1 MEEKID
7 QLIASYTPSDA
18 AIEVLGDVAIVLLA
32 GISGAGKDTIKKR
45 LLASGEYHNIVTHT
59 TRAPREND
67 GVLEQDGVEYHF
79 IDKETS
85 LHMLENKGYIE
96 ANRYGS
102 NIYGTSV
109 AEFVAARD
117 EKRIAIADIDV
128 NGVASFKKLSP
139 NTVRPIFLTPPSYA
153 VWRDRWMTRYNGVKY
168 SPEDYAS
175 RLQTAI
181 DEIEHVLATE
191 YYFVVI
197 NDNLD
202 EAVAETDAIAR
213 TGMQDAVRKQA
224 GVDFLKIMLA
234 EMKADLR

>member
-1 MEEKID
+1 MEEQID
-7 QLIASYTPSDA
+7 TLLLTYTPSSETKDILA
-18 AIEVLGDVAIVLLA
+18 QVPIVLLA
-32 GISGAGKDTIKKR
+32 GISGAGKDTIKKQ
-45 LLASGEYHNIVTHT
+45 LLATSEYHKIVTHT
-59 TRAPREND
+59 TRSPREND

-102 NIYGTSV
+102 NVYGTSV

-117 EKRIAIADIDV
+117 EERIAIADIDV
-128 NGVASFKKLSP
+128 NGVANFKRLAP
-139 NTVRPIFLTPPSYA
+139 DAVRPIFLTPPSFA
-153 VWRDRWMTRYNGVKY
+153 VWRNRWMTRYGNGTKY
-168 SPEDYAS
+168 NPEDYAS

-181 DEIEHVLATE
+181 DEIEHVLSTD

-202 EAVAETDAIAR
+202 DAVAETNEIAHA
-213 TGMQDAVRKQA
+213 GKQDDSSRQA
-224 GVDFLKIMLA
+224 GVVFLRAMLA
-234 EMKADLR
+234 EMKADL

>member
-7 QLIASYTPSDA
+7 QLIASYVPSEA
-18 AIEVLGDVAIVLLA
+18 AIEVLSDVAIVLLA

-45 LLASGEYHNIVTHT
+45 LLSSGEYHNIVTHT

-79 IDKETS
+79 IDKEIS
-85 LHMLENKGYIE
+85 LHMLENAGYIE

-109 AEFVAARD
+109 AEFASARD
-117 EKRIAIADIDV
+117 EGRIAIADIDV

-139 NTVRPIFLTPPSYA
+139 DTVRPIFLTPPSFSI
-153 VWRDRWMTRYNGVKY
+153 WRNRWMTRYGNGTKY
-168 SPEDYAS
+168 NPEDYAS

-181 DEIEHVLATE
+181 NEIEHVLATD

-213 TGMQDAVRKQA
+213 TGAQDVARKQA
-224 GVDFLKIMLA
+224 GVDFLETMLA
-234 EMKADLR
+234 EMKADL

>member
-1 MEEKID
+1 MEEHID
-7 QLIASYTPSDA
+7 RLLLTYVPSD
-18 AIEVLGDVAIVLLA
+18 ETKKVLTQVPIVLLA
-32 GISGAGKDTIKKR
+32 GISGAGKDTIKKQ
-45 LLASGEYHNIVTHT
+45 LLATGEYHKIVTHT

-85 LHMLENKGYIE
+85 LHLLENQGYIE

-102 NIYGTSV
+102 NIYGTST

-117 EKRIAIADIDV
+117 EERIAIADIDV
-128 NGVASFKKLSP
+128 NGVANFKKLSP
-139 NTVRPIFLTPPSYA
+139 DTVRPIFLTPPSFT
-153 VWRDRWMTRYNGVKY
+153 VWRERWMSRYGNGTKY
-168 SPEDYAS
+168 NPEDYTS

-181 DEIEHVLATE
+181 DEIEHVLAVD

-202 EAVAETDAIAR
+202 DAVAETNEIAHVG
-213 TGMQDAVRKQA
+213 TQDDTRRQA
-224 GVDFLKIMLA
+224 GVEFLRAMLA
-234 EMKADLR
+234 EMKADL